1 MLVLLMVTPTF
12 SEPGR
17 CGRRGG
23 NAAHLL
29 RRRETVIDSLFIK
42 AEFRPKQLQL
52 RRFGRDA
59 TSLFGKP
66 LGISLPLILRSY
78 ALPEHH
84 DSSSM

>member
-29 RRRETVIDSLFIK
+29 RETVIESLFIK

>member
-1 MLVLLMVTPTF
+1 MLVLHMVTPTF

-17 CGRRGG
+17 CGRLGG

-29 RRRETVIDSLFIK
+29 RETVIESLFIK